1 MRAVKL
7 CGRTFI
13 PFQSVKRG
21 PARIARTNPNLER
34 SGSAAQ
40 LYMFF
45 LEGHP
50 HFSLCPRAENVEGP
64 YQLLRAMRA
73 MWAE

>member
-1 MRAVKL
+1 MK
-7 CGRTFI
+7 
-13 PFQSVKRG
+13 KG
-21 PARIARTNPNLER
+21 PARIARTNLNLEG
-34 SGSAAQ
+34 SGYAGQ

-45 LEGHP
+45 LEGNP
-50 HFSLCPRAENVEGP
+50 PISLCPRAENIEGP